1 MESRP
6 RAWNDE
12 ELRRHAEWLR
22 GLARALVGDAAT
34 ADDLAQD
41 AWLVRGTRQ
50 LPSDEVRPFLTGVVR
65 RLASQWRRSVARRG
79 ARERDSA
86 RPERTPSA
94 DHLLEQLDTQEF
106 LLHSLRGLTEACRDA
121 LLLRYFE
128 GLEIDEIARRSG
140 TTPGTVRSRLSRGL
154 AELRERL
161 DRRHPSGRE
170 GWTLAL
176 LPMLRPRHVAAAGA
190 GAFGVLGAMG
200 TKGLVACA
208 VVALG
213 LVAWWISPG
222 EVSLPEAALA
232 KGNASLREGGPAAT
246 DAATTDSR
254 VVVERSAPDPT
265 TLPESD
271 PAATEYKVIGRVL
284 DASLQPLG
292 GAVVRVGTET
302 IARSAQDGTFELTLR
317 DALATRPWP
326 LTVDAPA
333 HRRWMTPFDPGS
345 ATTLWVGDIEL
356 EGSGSLV
363 GRVVDSV
370 GLAVAGARVLARRGT
385 LKDDPDDF
393 ELLSA
398 FTVRSDPTGAFEF
411 PDLGVG
417 AWTLLVASHERPW
430 SASTQVELRAGAE
443 LSLTLRA
450 AEVDP
455 SRCIAGTVKDSSGA
469 PLEWVNVQLR
479 QSASEGGPRITLS
492 DAEGRFE
499 FHLASP
505 DGTYRLEAS
514 ELDKFESITLDGVRP
529 GQTQLELVF
538 AAPVPL
544 RVRVV
549 DAAGAPVH
557 AARVHAGDTSRA
569 LLAGCEA
576 RSDEQGACELRRPSE
591 TFQVFAVAAGFAPRI
606 IGPWEPGS
614 EPAEVLVQLERATG
628 IRGRV
633 LRDGEPVADA
643 EVGLFAALAPGEAR
657 VVRHWKPDIER
668 FGELRELP
676 PASVTRS
683 AADGSFALSLPSSV
697 DRAPHGWY
705 VIARRSGFA
714 HVVLGPVSPDPG
726 AGVDGLELRL
736 SRGGRLAGRVRS
748 GPDDPAGLVV
758 WARDGLGGDARGF
771 VGPDGQFQLEPLA
784 AGQWQVR
791 IATLAEWSLMLT
803 QPFEFGE
810 EWSGATRE
818 SESPPEFPVRIR
830 EGETTWL
837 ELDAPHG
844 PRWTLH
850 GEFVVAADP
859 KGAWSVRLDDESVKR
874 DYELNEDGWLDA
886 DGRFSLRYSGAGPWR
901 MTFASLDP
909 RWGRLVLRGSIR
921 PEGSELRW
929 RGELQFARLS
939 GRSLAGKRG
948 WGCDGRLANGMQ
960 WSSSFELR
968 EDSTF
973 EDVWIPA
980 GHVWLRHGPASSA
993 AAATVELDLAPGE
1006 RRAIELP

>member
-6 RAWNDE
+6 QAWNDE

-41 AWLVRGTRQ
+41 AWLVRGTRE

-94 DHLLEQLDTQEF
+94 DQLLEQLDTQEF
-106 LLHSLRGLTEACRDA
+106 LLHSLRGLTEAYRDA

-128 GLEIDEIARRSG
+128 GLEVDEIARRSG

-190 GAFGVLGAMG
+190 GVFGVLGAMG
-200 TKGLVACA
+200 TKWLVACA

-222 EVSLPEAALA
+222 EASMPEAALA
-232 KGNASLREGGPAAT
+232 NANASLREGGAAAAA
-246 DAATTDSR
+246 AATTDSR
-254 VVVERSAPDPT
+254 VVVERSALDRT
-265 TLPESD
+265 THPEAG
-271 PAATEYKVIGRVL
+271 PAAIEYRVVGRVL

-292 GAVVRVGTET
+292 GAIVRVGTET
-302 IARSAQDGTFELTLR
+302 FAKSARDGTFELTLR

-326 LTVDAPA
+326 LTVEAPA
-333 HRRWMTPFDPGS
+333 HRDWMNPVDPGS

-356 EGSGSLV
+356 EGGGSLV
-363 GRVVDSV
+363 GRVVDSS
-370 GLAVAGARVLARRGT
+370 GIAVAGARVLARRGT
-385 LKDDPDDF
+385 VTEDPSDF

-398 FTVRSDPTGAFEF
+398 DTARTDGAGSFAF
-411 PDLGVG
+411 PGLGVG

-430 SASTQVELRAGAE
+430 SDAAQVELRAGAE
-443 LSLTLRA
+443 SSVTLRA
-450 AEVDP
+450 ADVDP
-455 SRCIAGTVKDSSGA
+455 SRCIAGTVRDSSGA
-469 PLEWVNVQLR
+469 PLKWVNVQLR
-479 QSASEGGPRITLS
+479 ERASEGNPRITLS

-505 DGTYRLEAS
+505 DSTYRLEAS
-514 ELDKFESITLDGVRP
+514 QLAKFESIVLDDVRP
-529 GQTQLELVF
+529 GQSQLELVF

-549 DAAGAPVH
+549 DAAGAPVR
-557 AARVHAGDTSRA
+557 AARVHAADLSRA

-576 RSDEQGACELRRPSE
+576 RSDEHGACELRRPSE

-606 IGPWEPGS
+606 VGAWEPGS
-614 EPAEVLVQLERATG
+614 EPAEVLVQLERAAG

-643 EVGLFAALAPGEAR
+643 EVGLFAALAAGEAR

-676 PASVTRS
+676 PVSVTRTS
-683 AADGSFALSLPSSV
+683 SDGSFALSLPSAV

-705 VIARRSGFA
+705 VVARKTGLPHA
-714 HVVLGPVSPDPG
+714 VLGPLFPDLR
-726 AGVDGLELRL
+726 AGVEGLELRL
-736 SRGGRLAGRVRS
+736 PRGAKLEGHVRS

-758 WARDGLGGDARGF
+758 WARDGFGGDARAF
-771 VGPDGQFQLEPLA
+771 VGPDGTFQLAPLA

-791 IATLAEWSLMLT
+791 VATLAEWSLMLT
-803 QPFEFGE
+803 HPIDFGE
-810 EWSGATRE
+810 EWGGATRE

-837 ELDAPHG
+837 DLDAPHG
-844 PRWTLH
+844 PRWTLL

-874 DYELNEDGWLDA
+874 DYEIDQDGWLDA
-886 DGRFSLRYSGAGPWR
+886 DGRFSLRKSGAGPWR
-901 MTFASLDP
+901 MTLSSHDP
-909 RWGRLVLRGSIR
+909 RWGRLVLRSSIR
-921 PEGSELRW
+921 PEGPELRW
-929 RGELQFARLS
+929 RGELEFARLR
-939 GRSLAGKRG
+939 GRSLTGKLA
-948 WGCDGRLANGMQ
+948 WSCDGRLANGLQ
-960 WSSSFELR
+960 WSSFFELR

-980 GHVWLRHGPASSA
+980 GHAWLRHGPTNSA
-993 AAATVELDLAPGE
+993 AASTVELDLQPGE
-1006 RRAIELP
+1006 QRAIELP